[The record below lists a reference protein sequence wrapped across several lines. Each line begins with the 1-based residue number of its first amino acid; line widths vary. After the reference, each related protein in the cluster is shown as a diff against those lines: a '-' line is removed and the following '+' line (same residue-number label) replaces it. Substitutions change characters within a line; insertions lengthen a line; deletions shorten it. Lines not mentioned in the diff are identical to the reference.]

1 MDFKLDPRILV
12 SPSTQSPSNQQAQN
26 RKERD
31 LQSLKESSRQ
41 FETLYLM
48 EMLKAMRKSIP
59 EGGLFE
65 KSMSTEIFQEMM
77 DMETARSATRGAGL
91 GLATA
96 IYDQMAPLIENKK

>member
-1 MDFKLDPRILV
+1 MDLKIDPRIV
-12 SPSTQSPSNQQAQN
+12 ISPSTHTSTD

-41 FETLYLM
+41 FETLYVM
-48 EMLKAMRKSIP
+48 EMMKAMRKSIP

-65 KSMSTEIFQEMM
+65 KSMSTEIFQEMI
-77 DMETARSATRGAGL
+77 DMETAKSATRGPGL

>member
-1 MDFKLDPRILV
+1 MDLKLDPRTLI
-12 SPSTQSPSNQQAQN
+12 SPPTQTSTN

-31 LQSLKESSRQ
+31 LQALKESSQQ
-41 FETLYLM
+41 FETLYVM
-48 EMLKAMRKSIP
+48 EMMKAMRKSVP

-65 KSMSTEIFQEMM
+65 KSMSTEIFQEMI
-77 DMETARSATRGAGL
+77 DMETAKSATRGPGL